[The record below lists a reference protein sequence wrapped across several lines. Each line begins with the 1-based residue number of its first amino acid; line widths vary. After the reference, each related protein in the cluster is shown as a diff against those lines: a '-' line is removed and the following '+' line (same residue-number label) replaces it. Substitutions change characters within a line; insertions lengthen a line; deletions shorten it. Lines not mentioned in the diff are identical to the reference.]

1 MGNPSQS
8 SNAGPST
15 AWGQPYSPPAKQHSS
30 ILLHQCLSFPLNA
43 LLYTTATPFSPLAW
57 ILGPHEGAFLFD
69 RFAGGIILL
78 SALYFQFK
86 LASRTHAVVVTVP
99 NPLAQPETYVREGRL
114 QRARWGPEFVF
125 LYEPRRFFWYAG
137 VEVGALLLGSV
148 PGLEYVRRGVVLVVL
163 AALWAGGWRVTP
175 ESTKRWAWGH
185 VKWYW
190 TWIAFSVL
198 GDVYA
203 SGRAGARRRR

>member
-125 LYEPRRFFWYAG
+125 LTWSFDVLPTTGCISDVNRER
-137 VEVGALLLGSV
+137 LLNV
-148 PGLEYVRRGVVLVVL
+148 PKAIKQPSSSHLL
-163 AALWAGGWRVTP
+163 
-175 ESTKRWAWGH
+175 
-185 VKWYW
+185 
-190 TWIAFSVL
+190 
-198 GDVYA
+198 
-203 SGRAGARRRR
+203 